1 MVFFPTVVL
10 VGVDDTYESRHAVLT
25 AVELCR
31 ATDSPLHLAH
41 VKLTSGL
48 LRGRPMTPSQREA
61 TDSEADALLTRFRNT
76 ATEAGLQPVEV
87 HIQYGDNV
95 EQELVQLQTELSA
108 GLLVIGEGPTGN
120 LAARM
125 LQTQHGSE
133 AVQRSTGSV
142 LVVRPPDSFAGA

>member
-10 VGVDDTYESRHAVLT
+10 VGVDDTDASRHAVMT

-48 LRGRPMTPSQREA
+48 LRSRPMTPSQRET
-61 TDSEADALLTRFRNT
+61 TDTEAAALLTRFRDM
-76 ATEAGLQPVEV
+76 AIEAGLPPAESHVC
-87 HIQYGDNV
+87 YGENV
-95 EQELVQLQTELSA
+95 EHELVRLQTELSA

-125 LQTQHGSE
+125 LHSQHGPGV
-133 AVQRSTGSV
+133 VQRSTGSV
-142 LVVRPPDSFAGA
+142 LVVRPPDSFAGG